1 MADLEKQ
8 ALVCISNNIKDCGG
22 KLDPLAQKLDALS
35 PLATMRRGF
44 AVATKNGNV
53 IKSVTDVE
61 VDDDFTLRL
70 SDGVVTARIT
80 TKG

>member
-1 MADLEKQ
+1 MI
-8 ALVCISNNIKDCGG
+8 CIENNIKDCSS

-44 AVATKNGNV
+44 AVAMTKGNV
-53 IKSVTDVE
+53 IKSVADVE

-70 SDGVVTARIT
+70 SDGVAMARIT